1 MNPVPSAE
9 PPETGSGAVV
19 PRGGWRRFF
28 RTCWRGFKWGVRLA
42 YLPSGLLLYLVVHL
56 HQIGLPGFVREPLLA
71 QLEAQGLRLEYSRI
85 HLEWGEG
92 LFAENVLVHFRGR
105 PESQFAYFQKI
116 QLRINPFALWDPELP
131 IVESLGLV
139 GGEVSLPVDG
149 GPEDS
154 AQLLRLNQIA
164 GDLGFE
170 EYHTWRLAGFS
181 ARINSIFF
189 EAMGTLRGT
198 SSLFSSRS
206 AVPRDP
212 TAPVLSVQSG
222 PLARILDRLETTG
235 FRNPPKLAL
244 SFAIDGEHPERSL
257 VEFRLETSGVTNDL
271 GAFDG
276 VRLRLSVSP
285 AAETPPTFKGLFHLD
300 SDAVRTPLGS
310 FGGLDCKVGFQ
321 VLAAEARPSHLDW
334 QLNARSLEREGLGI
348 GRLQIRGVTLATNRF
363 PEVSTGEGIRAIAQA
378 GLDLEGGY
386 LSRLDLRF
394 QDLIA
399 AWGSVT
405 NASLDARIW
414 NSTNGWSPL
423 GFDFEMASEGL
434 RIGENRAAGVRL
446 RGSVLPVP
454 TSSIPAVS
462 AFWTNLAPWRLHL
475 EPSLD
480 HPVLSTGMRLGSL
493 GSRIDW
499 VDGRASIT
507 NLEARFE
514 DGVVV
519 ASGGVDA
526 GSREMEVALR
536 ADIGIQGLSTVLPA
550 ELWQSWSSQ
559 DIGTRSKVRLTV
571 AGSGRLPEWT
581 LPLREWK
588 EPLRRGISLGA
599 TLDAAPVSWGGVTL
613 DEAGLKASWDR
624 ERVRLESLHVTKG
637 GGSVQADGAWDPV
650 DGGFDARV
658 SSTLDPLVFRPL
670 IRAPG
675 LARQF
680 DMIQLDSRPEILAE
694 VRGNTRSVAD
704 LAGTAR
710 VSITNATYRLEPV
723 TELRTTVQYA
733 NNSILFIGTDL
744 LQSTN
749 RILAPW
755 MRFDPRANLLWF
767 TNATARVDLASL
779 ARVIGPR
786 TADTLGPYHF
796 PLPPEVEVN
805 GVIPTA
811 DEAEADVV
819 FKTRAPAFEWWYF
832 KFTNLVATVGWK
844 GDRLSITNVT
854 SGFYGGSLETD
865 IQLDM
870 TEPRNTRFTA
880 DPRFRDVRVD
890 LLMEDL
896 VTRTNQIGGLLSGQ
910 VLVEQGQSRKGRP
923 WRGRGNAE
931 IRDGLLWGLPLF
943 GMLSPVFDAVA
954 PGMGKA
960 QFNAGTGTFTLTNN
974 TVEFQKVELAS
985 TAMRLDLKGGVDF
998 DGNVDLFLEARP
1010 LRDIPLLGAILDV
1023 VLAPFTK
1030 LFEYRVKGTLGQP
1043 EAELRHVPSFL
1054 LAPLRP
1060 FKVLKG
1066 VFQGTEPRK
1075 EPESRRQGVPRD
1087 GE

>member
-1 MNPVPSAE
+1 MNPGSSPEPRDPRSGEAVPE
-9 PPETGSGAVV
+9 GKE
-19 PRGGWRRFF
+19 RRFF
-28 RTCWRGFKWGVRLA
+28 WRCWRGFKWGVRLA
-42 YLPSGLLLYLVVHL
+42 YLPAGILFYLIVHL
-56 HQIGLPGFVREPLLA
+56 HQIGLPEFIRDPLVA

-105 PESQFAYFQKI
+105 PESQFAYFRKLE
-116 QLRINPFALWDPELP
+116 LRINPLALWDPELP

-149 GPEDS
+149 WPGDS
-154 AQLLRLNQIA
+154 AALIKLNQIV
-164 GDLGFE
+164 GDLEFE
-170 EYHTWRLAGFS
+170 EYHTWRLTGFS

-206 AVPRDP
+206 AVPRDA

-222 PLARILDRLETTG
+222 PLARILNRLETTG

-244 SFAIDGEHPERSL
+244 AFAVDGEHPERSL
-257 VEFRLETSGVTNDL
+257 VEFRMETSGVTNDL
-271 GAFDG
+271 GTFEG

-285 AAETPPTFKGLFHLD
+285 DAEKPPTLRGLFHLD
-300 SDAVRTPLGS
+300 SDAVRTSLGS
-310 FGGLDCKVGFQ
+310 FGGLAWQVGFR
-321 VLAAEARPSHLDW
+321 VVATEARPSHLDW
-334 QLNARSLEREGLGI
+334 QLNARSLERDGLNI

-363 PEVSTGEGIRAIAQA
+363 PEVSTDEGIRAIARA

-394 QDLIA
+394 QDLVA
-399 AWGSVT
+399 ARGSAT
-405 NASLDARIW
+405 NASIEARIW
-414 NSTNGWSPL
+414 NSTNDWNPR

-434 RIGENRAAGVRL
+434 RIQGNEAAGLRL
-446 RGSVLPVP
+446 RGSIHPVPSHRLPV
-454 TSSIPAVS
+454 VS

-480 HPVLSTGMRLGSL
+480 HPVLSTGLRLGSL
-493 GSRIDW
+493 GSRFDW

-519 ASGGVDA
+519 ASGTVDA
-526 GSREMEVALR
+526 GARDVEATLR
-536 ADIGIQGLSTVLPA
+536 ADVGIQGLSTVLPP
-550 ELWQSWSSQ
+550 ELWQSWSGK
-559 DIGTRSKVRLTV
+559 DIGTNSKVRLAV
-571 AGSGRLPEWT
+571 AASGRLPEWT
-581 LPLREWK
+581 IPFREWK
-588 EPLRRGISLGA
+588 EPLRRGFSLGA
-599 TLDAAPVSWGGVTL
+599 TLDAAPVSWGGVTV
-613 DEAGLKASWDR
+613 DEAGLRASWNR
-624 ERVRLESLHVTKG
+624 ERVRLESLHVSKG
-637 GGSVQADGAWDPV
+637 GGRVQADGTWDPA
-650 DGGFDARV
+650 DGDFDARV
-658 SSTLDPLVFRPL
+658 SSTLDPLVLRPL

-680 DMIQLDSRPEILAE
+680 DMIQLASRPQILAE

-704 LAGTAR
+704 LVGTAR
-710 VSITNATYRLEPV
+710 VSITNAIYRLEPV
-723 TELRTTVQYA
+723 TELRTTVHYA
-733 NNSILFIGTDL
+733 NDSILFIGTDL

-755 MRFDPRANLLWF
+755 MRFDPKANLLWF

-786 TADTLGPYHF
+786 TAETLGPYHF
-796 PLPPEVEVN
+796 PVPPEVEVN
-805 GVIPTA
+805 GVIPTE

-819 FKTRAPAFEWWYF
+819 FKARAPAFEWWYF

-865 IQLDM
+865 ILLDM

-896 VTRTNQIGGLLSGQ
+896 AMRTNQLGGLLSGQ
-910 VLVEQGQSRKGRP
+910 VLVEQGQSRKGMP
-923 WRGRGNAE
+923 WKGRGNAE

-943 GMLSPVFDAVA
+943 GLLSPVFDAVA

-960 QFNAGTGTFTLTNN
+960 QFNAGTGIFTLTNN
-974 TVEFQKVELAS
+974 TVDFHRVELIS
-985 TAMRLDLKGGVDF
+985 SAMRLDLKGGVDF
-998 DGNVDLFLEARP
+998 DGNVDLVLEARP
-1010 LRDIPLLGAILDV
+1010 LRDVPLLGAILDL

-1030 LFEYRVKGTLGQP
+1030 LFEYRVGGTLGQP

-1066 VFQGTEPRK
+1066 VFQGSEPKGGSGLR
-1075 EPESRRQGVPRD
+1075 
-1087 GE
+1087 